1 MSEEMQMLMCPTCRR
16 SQAFTGVH
24 RRSQAFTGVHG
35 RSRAFTGVKNFKN
48 FKVFNYL
55 TTYGYGSKVCK
66 VSRYELYVVM

>member
-1 MSEEMQMLMCPTCRR
+1 MLMCPTC
-16 SQAFTGVH
+16 

-55 TTYGYGSKVCK
+55 TTYGYGYGSIA
-66 VSRYELYVVM
+66 RFQGLQGF